1 MILNCGVNM
10 TRVLHF
16 EIVTDNPERTIEFYE
31 KVFGWAITKW
41 PHGEYWNIRT
51 GDPSEPGIDGGIN
64 RRRDPESVTVNSI
77 YVDDIDKHIELVKT
91 NGGEIVEDKRSITGV
106 GWLAYFKDT
115 EGTLWGMMQEDKGA
129 S

>member
-1 MILNCGVNM
+1 MILNSGVNM

-16 EIVTDNPERTIEFYE
+16 EIVSDDPERTIEFYE
-31 KVFGWAITKW
+31 KVFGWTITKW

-64 RRRDPESVTVNSI
+64 KRGNRESVTVNSI

-91 NGGEIVEDKRSITGV
+91 NGGEIVEGKRPITNV

-115 EGTLWGMMQEDKGA
+115 EGTLWA
-129 S
+129 